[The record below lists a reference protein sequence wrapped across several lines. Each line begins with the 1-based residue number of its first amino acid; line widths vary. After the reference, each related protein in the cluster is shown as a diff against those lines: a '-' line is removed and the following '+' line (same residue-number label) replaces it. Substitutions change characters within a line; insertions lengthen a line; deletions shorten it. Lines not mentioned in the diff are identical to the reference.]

1 MRLVGRPFEEMT
13 LLRLGAAYER
23 ATTWHRRR
31 PALP

>member
-23 ATTWHRRR
+23 ATTNRCR